1 MDRKK
6 SKQSNKQ
13 HGSKRGVLVNGD
25 VHLSLHSSV
34 NLSLDGANIRKL
46 DIALLPSNFDMFLRY
61 AALYQRYKI
70 SLGSWRFYAMR
81 PVNAVVTATTPIYP
95 LVVY

>member
-13 HGSKRGVLVNGD
+13 HGSRRGRVANGD
-25 VHLSLHSSV
+25 VHLFLHSQV
-34 NLSLDGANIRKL
+34 NLTLDAVNVRKL

-61 AALYQRYKI
+61 AALYQRYRI
-70 SLGSWRFYAMR
+70 TQGSWRFYALR
-81 PVNAVVTATTPIYP
+81 VVNTAPNTTVYTYP